1 MKDKRAQSGVLVGGL
16 FLLLFIY
23 LFNSPAIDQYVA
35 SVKGQ
40 PVNAP
45 VEQGDWTKK
54 LTDLKNKHDIKPI
67 DARIDPVW
75 KAIPGYDGLTL
86 NVEASLKKMS
96 EIGKWDDGA
105 IVFEEVKPQTGLSNL
120 KPSPIYKGNAEK
132 PMVSFMINVA
142 WGNEYLPDILQTLE
156 KYKVKSTFF
165 LDGSWVSKYPE
176 EAMKIKQAGHEIGS
190 HAYSHP
196 DMKNLTMNR
205 IRLELTKTNE
215 VLQKELKLKPVL
227 FAPPS
232 GSYDDRTVQLAAQ
245 EGMYTVL
252 WTLDTIDWRKPSP
265 STIIERINPQL
276 ANGNMIL
283 MHPTESSSKALP
295 KMIEG
300 AKAKKLK
307 VGTVGE
313 LLSSK
318 RIYTIE

>member
-1 MKDKRAQSGVLVGGL
+1 MKRKMARLQFFVGGL
-16 FLLLFIY
+16 FLLLFFY
-23 LFNSPAIDQYVA
+23 LFNSPAIDGYIA

-45 VEQGDWTKK
+45 AEQADWTQK
-54 LTDLKNKHDIKPI
+54 LTELKNKHDIKPI

-75 KAIPGYDGLTL
+75 KAIPGYDGLNL
-86 NVEASLKKMS
+86 NVEASIKKMG
-96 EIGKWDDGA
+96 ELGKWDERE
-105 IVFEEVKPQTGLSNL
+105 IVFEEVKPKVGLTDL
-120 KPSPIYKGNAEK
+120 KPSPIYRGNPEK

-142 WGNEYLPDILQTLE
+142 WGNEYLPEILQTLE

-165 LDGSWVSKYPE
+165 LDGSWVNKYPD
-176 EAMKIKQAGHEIGS
+176 EARKIHEAGHEIGS
-190 HAYSHP
+190 YAYSHP
-196 DMKNLTMNR
+196 DMKNLSMNR

-215 VLQKELKLKPVL
+215 VLQKELNVKPSL

-232 GSYDDRTVQLAAQ
+232 GSYDDRTVQMAAQ
-245 EGMYTVL
+245 EGMLTVL
-252 WTLDTIDWRKPSP
+252 WTLDTIDWQKPSP
-265 STIIERINPQL
+265 STILNRINPQL
-276 ANGNMIL
+276 ANGNLIL
-283 MHPTESSSKALP
+283 MHPTESSAKALP
-295 KMIEG
+295 KMIEA